1 MGIEEIVPVILF
13 IFCIIAII
21 VLVIFTIW
29 SIVYPVTNGNKI
41 GIDTKYTFKRA
52 IIYMN
57 GEQIELKVKKWADY
71 EGEQIQI
78 ITEDDKVYLV
88 SSFNTI
94 LINE

>member
-1 MGIEEIVPVILF
+1 MDIVDFIMTIFVAICIVFVIGVS
-13 IFCIIAII
+13 IYG
-21 VLVIFTIW
+21 IW
-29 SIVYPVTNGNKI
+29 SSIYPVTNGNKI
-41 GIDTKYTFKRA
+41 AIDTKYTFKRA

>member
-1 MGIEEIVPVILF
+1 MEIGDILSIIFVI
-13 IFCIIAII
+13 ICIILII
-21 VLVIFTIW
+21 GTIVYCIW
-29 SIVYPVTNGNKI
+29 SVVYPVVNGNKI
-41 GIDTKYTFKRA
+41 AIDTKQTFKRA

-57 GEQIELKVKKWADY
+57 GEQIELKVKKWDDY